1 MDRAQD
7 GGEKK
12 HTSGGRRETHRICLI
27 RINPSYCTRSNGR
40 VERANRTLL
49 DKGRTLLA
57 TTNETIPKDYE
68 EAIACEDKKHWE
80 NAMLEEIQNMYS
92 HQVWELHTYQEALG
106 MLMFLAVN
114 TRPDIAYITSKL
126 SQYSRQPKQMHW
138 TAIKRVMR
146 YLRGT
151 IDLGVKFERGK
162 TGILKSYT
170 DASWSTTH
178 DGKSYGGY
186 VLKLGEATID
196 WKSSKQPLV
205 ALSTMEA
212 EMIAACESCCQ
223 IKWIINLLQ
232 ELEEWNF
239 MENQLRSIQTDL
251 EADIFTKDLSR
262 DQMKKHLE
270 SLSIVGIKP
279 KTPYLFHRKDPIGIV
294 HVVQALIIMAI
305 LPQLGSIHLST
316 TSPWD
321 LGLLD
326 SLSYIKEKGEA
337 SNGKMLGASSSSHLH
352 SLVNKRILLL
362 YEVAE
367 GEEDLLAWQL
377 LLLAQDLLS
386 DYSLKFWVEKWK
398 KLRKSGKPLPGAP
411 ECPLTQQRED
421 WKLLENLDT
430 GIVPPHK
437 PFSLLQGSTLLQDS
451 SLLRVFQ
458 PNLRSDQQPLQ
469 LVYLL
474 HKPWPHTLGH
484 SQVPSK
490 PTPQFQTP
498 SVPHAQ
504 PSVPTIEPESSK
516 AAPNMEYKR
525 YSSCIPG
532 LGVLIGYYQPGQLSP
547 GKIPIL
553 RRPDKGGTL
562 GISINLLVNFFQ
574 LKHIRDQV
582 YRYDVDLCL
591 LMKSEETKE
600 IYKKEINKKFK
611 RKLFELFRVK
621 CPQLQ
626 GCFPVYDG
634 DKMMLT
640 ARKLATPTFT
650 FVLDHFENER
660 QQSYQLD
667 VKPIKNGNNVVQLRK
682 VGAGYDH
689 YEAMT
694 AIEVIF
700 RYRPAFE
707 FVPVGRSLF
716 PKPTQPIMLAGGI
729 EMWQGYYLSVQIGT
743 AGAFVN
749 LDRAA
754 TAFYPE
760 GPLIR
765 FVYELARS
773 QDWTFIKRNL
783 DRINKFL
790 HHLKVTV
797 TQGVRRS
804 YTVDKLVVETASQKS
819 FRNKENRKLTVEE
832 YYRENYNNCRLRY
845 PEAPLVQMTP
855 NKGFSPFIPLEFCM
869 IKDGQPY
876 RHKLNEDQT
885 SDMIKINA
893 VPPEKRFKEI
903 EQKMIDFSRVIE
915 PLRNAYEIDI
925 DLSPFKLIGRILKPP
940 SIIFHQ
946 NRQREIRDGK
956 WDLRGVNFYDPC
968 TINCWLLISFAY
980 ERFLGLDRLSHF
992 GKVLVEQARQLGIN
1006 MKQPEDIL
1014 FGRSLNFNPQ
1024 NTNCQAYI
1032 NFFHDIQNAYRN
1044 VDLVVV
1050 VLGNKFHKDQHS
1062 MVKRACDIQLCI
1074 PSQCIKDDN
1083 ASKARIQLVVN
1094 LLQKIN
1100 TKMGG
1105 INSVPRPRQNFKV
1118 FNKPCI
1124 VMGADV
1130 NHPAPGDVITP
1141 SIAAVV
1147 GSIDSH
1153 LFRYVP
1159 EVRLQTRNQKFQSRL
1174 EIIQDL
1180 SKMIKTLLKAYYK
1193 TNSQRPQ
1200 SILFFRDGVSEGQF
1214 QEVLRDELSEIK
1226 RACADLS
1233 KVTDPYNPTITFVVV
1248 QKRHHARFKP
1258 ENPHQSSGKCGNI
1271 PPGTTVDTDI
1281 IHPHNFDYYQC
1292 SHLGI
1297 QGTSRPT
1304 KYVVLHDENKFT
1316 SDEMQE
1322 MTNFLC
1328 YTFSRCT
1335 GSISLVA
1342 PAQYAHLVAFR
1353 AKEHLSTCDTGTK
1366 WTDLGRDN
1374 VISKEMLQAITL
1386 RDPILRTMYFV

>member
-1 MDRAQD
+1 MDQ
-7 GGEKK
+7 
-12 HTSGGRRETHRICLI
+12 
-27 RINPSYCTRSNGR
+27 
-40 VERANRTLL
+40 RTCI
-49 DKGRTLLA
+49 KFCVK
-57 TTNETIPKDYE
+57 NEIKCAD
-68 EAIACEDKKHWE
+68 AFR
-80 NAMLEEIQNMYS
+80 MLT
-92 HQVWELHTYQEALG
+92 V
-106 MLMFLAVN
+106 
-114 TRPDIAYITSKL
+114 AY
-126 SQYSRQPKQMHW
+126 
-138 TAIKRVMR
+138 
-146 YLRGT
+146 
-151 IDLGVKFERGK
+151 
-162 TGILKSYT
+162 
-170 DASWSTTH
+170 
-178 DGKSYGGY
+178 
-186 VLKLGEATID
+186 GEATLGRSNVYRWYKMFSEGREDVNDEERAGRPSTSTTDEKINEVEKMILANRRITVREVTED
-196 WKSSKQPLV
+196 LNISIGSYDVETKAQSSQWKLPH
-205 ALSTMEA
+205 EP
-212 EMIAACESCCQ
+212 
-223 IKWIINLLQ
+223 
-232 ELEEWNF
+232 
-239 MENQLRSIQTDL
+239 
-251 EADIFTKDLSR
+251 
-262 DQMKKHLE
+262 
-270 SLSIVGIKP
+270 KP
-279 KTPYLFHRKDPIGIV
+279 KKARQVRSNVNVLLTVFFDCRGVV
-294 HVVQALIIMAI
+294 HHEF
-305 LPQLGSIHLST
+305 LPQ
-316 TSPWD
+316 
-321 LGLLD
+321 
-326 SLSYIKEKGEA
+326 
-337 SNGKMLGASSSSHLH
+337 GKT
-352 SLVNKRILLL
+352 VNKEYYLQVMRNLREAIRQKRPDLWKNKNWLLHHDNAPAHTSLLVRDFLAKNNTLMMLQPPTTLRYARRDKDGIEGGAEKILKN
-362 YEVAE
+362 
-367 GEEDLLAWQL
+367 DF
-377 LLLAQDLLS
+377 
-386 DYSLKFWVEKWK
+386 LKCF
-398 KLRKSGKPLPGAP
+398 
-411 ECPLTQQRED
+411 ED
-421 WKLLENLDT
+421 WKNRW
-430 GIVPPHK
+430 HK
-437 PFSLLQGSTLLQDS
+437 
-451 SLLRVFQ
+451 
-458 PNLRSDQQPLQ
+458 
-469 LVYLL
+469 
-474 HKPWPHTLGH
+474 
-484 SQVPSK
+484 
-490 PTPQFQTP
+490 
-498 SVPHAQ
+498 
-504 PSVPTIEPESSK
+504 
-516 AAPNMEYKR
+516 
-525 YSSCIPG
+525 
-532 LGVLIGYYQPGQLSP
+532 LIISHGDYFEGDKI

-1006 MKQPEDIL
+1006 MKPPEDIL

-1024 NTNCQAYI
+1024 NTNCQTYI

-1094 LLQKIN
+1094 LLKKIN

-1105 INSVPRPRQNFKV
+1105 INSVPRPRQNFKI

-1159 EVRLQTRNQKFQSRL
+1159 DARLQTRNQKFQSRL

-1180 SKMIKTLLKAYYK
+1180 SKMIKKLLKAYYK

-1328 YTFSRCT
+1328 HTFSRCT
-1335 GSISLVA
+1335 SSISLVA
-1342 PAQYAHLVAFR
+1342 PAQYAHQVAFR
-1353 AKEHLSTCDTGTK
+1353 TKEHLSTLN
-1366 WTDLGRDN
+1366 TDLGKDN

-1386 RDPILRTMYFV
+1386 RDPFLRTIMKAAYDDKCLSQNWIFEWIRKFKSCIECLDDAPRPGALVKVSDDTWAIDEMIENDRHISIRVISAQLNLSYGSPKIITKHLKYRKICARWVPPCSQRKRRKNILTLVKSFWKSLKLRVKIIEYIRKRPEIPLIFDKLHHDNARVHISFQTPEAIGQMGRLLILFILPNEKKSEGTKI